1 MGSVRGACYA
11 PVTPM
16 HNRSS
21 TRHTQD
27 VRAIGAALLVAL
39 GLMLAASPVV
49 LSTAA
54 SKHPSK
60 PSATVSSSKAVAVS
74 WDRFRFRHGDE
85 VAVSWDSFRYRL
97 EHEAEPSA

>member
-1 MGSVRGACYA
+1 MGSVREACYA

-16 HNRSS
+16 RNRSS

-39 GLMLAASPVV
+39 GLMLASSPVV

-54 SKHPSK
+54 SKHPFN
-60 PSATVSSSKAVAVS
+60 PTPAVSWSKAVAVS

-85 VAVSWDSFRYRL
+85 VAVSWDSCRL
-97 EHEAEPSA
+97 RFEHEAERSA

>member
-1 MGSVRGACYA
+1 MGSVTEACYA

-16 HNRSS
+16 NNRSS

-39 GLMLAASPVV
+39 GLMLASSPVV

-54 SKHPSK
+54 SKHPSN
-60 PSATVSSSKAVAVS
+60 PTPAVSRSNAVAVS
-74 WDRFRFRHGDE
+74 WDNCRFRF
-85 VAVSWDSFRYRL
+85 
-97 EHEAEPSA
+97 EHEAERA